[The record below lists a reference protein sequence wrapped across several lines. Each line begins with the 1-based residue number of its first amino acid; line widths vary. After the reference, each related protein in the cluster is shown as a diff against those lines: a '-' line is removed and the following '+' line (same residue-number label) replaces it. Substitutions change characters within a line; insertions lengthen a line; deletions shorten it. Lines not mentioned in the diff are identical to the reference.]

1 MATCWFNYQ
10 HAIAIDLPFES
21 KISLKNAC
29 KKMSIVSSKSWA
41 DDVNVQEFIPVN
53 NKKKQSKK
61 KMQQL

>member
-1 MATCWFNYQ
+1 MAKCWFNYQ

-21 KISLKNAC
+21 KISLNNVC
-29 KKMSIVSSKSWA
+29 KKMSIFSSKSWA

-53 NKKKQSKK
+53 KKKQSKK